1 MSRKSYPNV
10 NAANQYARD
19 VVRGKI
25 NACNFVIQACQR
37 HIDNMSAMR
46 DRAFPWRFNKDSAE
60 KAARFIQLLPHT
72 KGEWAF
78 KRMLI
83 TLEPWQLFIICSVFG
98 WVHKKT
104 GLRRFREV
112 YTEIPRKN
120 GKSAISA
127 GVALYCFT
135 CDGEFG
141 AEIYSGAT
149 TEKQAWE
156 VFRPARLMCKRS
168 PLLVEA
174 FGVEVNASNL
184 SRQEDGARFEP
195 LIGNP
200 GDGAS
205 PHLAV
210 VDEYHEHQTDA
221 LYTTMLTGMG
231 ARRQPV
237 MWAITTAG
245 YNIEG
250 PCYDKRREV
259 IEMLNSSVPN
269 DELFG
274 IIYTVDEGDDW
285 TSPDVLEKANPNI
298 GVSVYREFLL
308 SQQQRAINNARQAGV
323 FKTKHLNIWTSARA
337 AFFNLVRWQ
346 ECEDR
351 SLTLEEFEG
360 QSCVL
365 SFDLARKLDMNSMA
379 RVFSREINGKTHYY
393 SVAPRFWVPYDAVY
407 SVERSEDRRTAER
420 FQKWVEMGCL
430 TVTSGAEVD
439 YRHILEDAKEA
450 NRLNPVTES
459 PIDPFG
465 ATGISHELADE
476 GLNPITITQN
486 YTNMSDPMKELEAA
500 IESGRFHHDGNPIM
514 TWCIGN
520 VVGKNLPGN
529 DDVVRPIK
537 EQSENKIDGAVTLI
551 MAIGRL
557 QLNAGEEQESA
568 YDRYGITC

>member
-231 ARRQPV
+231 ARRQPI
-237 MWAITTAG
+237 MWGITTAG

-323 FKTKHLNIWTSARA
+323 FKTKHLNIWTSARS

-360 QSCVL
+360 QPCVL

>member
-25 NACNFVIQACQR
+25 IACNFVIQACQR

-346 ECEDR
+346 ECEDKN
-351 SLTLEEFEG
+351 LTLEEFEG

>member
-1 MSRKSYPNV
+1 MSRKNYPNV

-37 HIDNMSAMR
+37 HIDNMSVMR

-323 FKTKHLNIWTSARA
+323 FKTKHLNIWTSARS

-351 SLTLEEFEG
+351 SLTLEGFEG
-360 QSCVL
+360 QPCVL

>member
-420 FQKWVEMGCL
+420 FQKWGEMGCL

>member
-25 NACNFVIQACQR
+25 IACNFVIQACQR

-346 ECEDR
+346 ECEDKN
-351 SLTLEEFEG
+351 LTLEEFEG
-360 QSCVL
+360 QPCVL

-393 SVAPRFWVPYDAVY
+393 SVTPRFWVPYDAVY

-465 ATGISHELADE
+465 ATGISHDLADE

>member
-274 IIYTVDEGDDW
+274 IIYTVDEGNDW

-323 FKTKHLNIWTSARA
+323 FKTKHLNIWTSARS

-360 QSCVL
+360 QPCVL

-465 ATGISHELADE
+465 ATGISHDLADE

-557 QLNAGEEQESA
+557 QLSAGEEQESA

>member
-1 MSRKSYPNV
+1 MSRKLYPNV

-25 NACNFVIQACQR
+25 IACSFVIQACQR
-37 HIDNMSAMR
+37 HIDNMTAMR
-46 DRAFPWRFNKDSAE
+46 DRAFPYRFNKDSAE

-72 KGEWAF
+72 KGEWAY

-135 CDGEFG
+135 CDSEFG
-141 AEIYSGAT
+141 AEVYSGAT

-259 IEMLNSSVPN
+259 IEMLNGSVPN

-274 IIYTVDEGDDW
+274 VIYTVDERDDW

-308 SQQQRAINNARQAGV
+308 SQQQRAINNARQAGM

-346 ECEDR
+346 ECEDKT
-351 SLTLEEFEG
+351 LTLEDFEG
-360 QSCVL
+360 QPCVL
-365 SFDLARKLDMNSMA
+365 AFDLARKLDMNSMA
-379 RVFSREINGKTHYY
+379 RVFSREIDGKTHYY

-450 NRLNPVTES
+450 NRQNPVTES

-465 ATGISHELADE
+465 ATGISHDLADE

-520 VVGKNLPGN
+520 VVGKHLPGN

-557 QLNAGEEQESA
+557 QLSAGEEQESA

>member
-1 MSRKSYPNV
+1 MSRKNYPNV

-46 DRAFPWRFNKDSAE
+46 DRAFPWRFNKGSAE

-135 CDGEFG
+135 CDREFG
-141 AEIYSGAT
+141 AEVYSGAT